1 MIPNEILNAL
11 ECALTKSHSFRHYIV
26 EPITLTCGHSACK
39 RCILKTTQPTKCLQC
54 GNINEIDVSRTGESF
69 IVKCV
74 VNSYIR
80 DLFSISLTE
89 IKKTFE
95 SLKRTYL

>member
-1 MIPNEILNAL
+1 MIPNSILTAL
-11 ECALTKSHSFRHYIV
+11 ECSLTKNHAYRHFIV
-26 EPITLTCGHSACK
+26 EPITLNCGHSACK

-54 GNINEIDVSRTGESF
+54 GNINEIDVSRVGESF

-95 SLKRTYL
+95 SFKRK